1 MNFLLPGCVLEDVDQ
16 PSTHDAEFVRALYAR
31 YGRSVLGR
39 VLRLANG
46 DYQRAE
52 DIVQETFLRAWQ
64 HRDSL
69 DADRAGP
76 WLNTVAHNLAVSA
89 YRRAQARPPEA
100 QLPEDGLPDGSEA
113 ELDRMLERWQLAD
126 AMRELR
132 PEHREALIEVY
143 YLRRTVAETAERLG
157 VPPGTVKSRC
167 YYGLRALRNVLEEKG
182 VASP

>member
-1 MNFLLPGCVLEDVDQ
+1 MNFRPPWCVLEGVDQ

-76 WLNTVAHNLAVSA
+76 WLHTVAHNLVVSA

-100 QLPEDGLPDGSEA
+100 ELPEDGLPDGSEA

-143 YLRRTVAETAERLG
+143 YLRRTVAETAEHLG
-157 VPPGTVKSRC
+157 VPQGTVKSRC